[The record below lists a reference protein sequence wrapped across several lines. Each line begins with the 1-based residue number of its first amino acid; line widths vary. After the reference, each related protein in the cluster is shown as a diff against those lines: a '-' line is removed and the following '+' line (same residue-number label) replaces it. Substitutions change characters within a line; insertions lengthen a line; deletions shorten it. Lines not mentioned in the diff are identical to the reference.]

1 MIATNDRWVARH
13 QHLYRRLLVLYP
25 AGFRRQFGPDM
36 LADFTDQLRAEH
48 ARRPRGAARRV
59 WARILHDLFVSAP
72 DQRWEDLMARTTAA
86 TVLYTLLV
94 YVVLAAVTWALT
106 FTWLLLAVLAV
117 VGVRAVANA
126 PDPHAGRARLRAM
139 GWVTVGVAAAL
150 MPLQWWN
157 GIPEAL
163 AIIGVGL
170 LIAARRFPRSATS

>member
-1 MIATNDRWVARH
+1 MITSNDRWVARH
-13 QHLYRRLLVLYP
+13 QRRYRRLLVLYP

-48 ARRPRGAARRV
+48 ARRPRGAARRL

-86 TVLYTLLV
+86 TILYSLLV
-94 YVVLAAVTWALT
+94 YAFLAAVTRALT
-106 FTWLLLAVLAV
+106 VTWLLLAGLAV
-117 VGVRAVANA
+117 IGVRTVANA
-126 PDPHAGRARLRAM
+126 PDPHTGRARLRTL

-163 AIIGVGL
+163 AVIGLGL
-170 LIAARRFPRSATS
+170 LVAARRFPRSAAS